1 VFIESLKMA
10 TTTEPMATTE
20 AVKRPAEEQ
29 EAVEAPEPKKAKVEE
44 HPPALGGGSRPSP
57 ALVKKQIEY
66 YFSDMNLKYDKFF
79 HEKISQDPGGWLDV
93 ALLLSCNKVKAM
105 KATQADILGG
115 LAGSELEAKEE
126 AGKAFVRRKEN
137 AKLPAL
143 EARPPLHGKKKQSNV
158 HDGGVVFQVK
168 GIPEEQTWL
177 NLKEAVKAKL
187 PEGGQVWFVSS
198 VSEGGVCVV
207 ALSPFERDVEMVST
221 ELQVNLGGADL
232 VIEVCYADAL
242 QQALKMLPKGI
253 KERREK
259 SAKTRQKAR
268 NRAIQVGGQKFV
280 NVNTLRGKVKEILGS
295 RTDGEE
301 LKPGGP
307 DYVLIRA
314 IMDYHPAKDRKTACM
329 KGIKVDVSEHGG
341 SRCFWVI
348 REDGGK
354 GEDFSIKKCLDE
366 IEKNPPYADAPAPA
380 KGSAASPAGKKEDIA
395 EQSPKKEGADSPANV
410 NAEQS
415 PKKTEDT
422 PEVKKAESPEE
433 KIA

>member
-1 VFIESLKMA
+1 
-10 TTTEPMATTE
+10 
-20 AVKRPAEEQ
+20 
-29 EAVEAPEPKKAKVEE
+29 
-44 HPPALGGGSRPSP
+44 
-57 ALVKKQIEY
+57 
-66 YFSDMNLKYDKFF
+66 
-79 HEKISQDPGGWLDV
+79 
-93 ALLLSCNKVKAM
+93 M

-207 ALSPFERDVEMVST
+207 ALSPFERDVEVVST
-221 ELQVNLGGADL
+221 ELKVNLGGADL

-253 KERREK
+253 K
-259 SAKTRQKAR
+259 
-268 NRAIQVGGQKFV
+268 
-280 NVNTLRGKVKEILGS
+280 
-295 RTDGEE
+295 
-301 LKPGGP
+301 
-307 DYVLIRA
+307 
-314 IMDYHPAKDRKTACM
+314 DYHPAKDRKTACM